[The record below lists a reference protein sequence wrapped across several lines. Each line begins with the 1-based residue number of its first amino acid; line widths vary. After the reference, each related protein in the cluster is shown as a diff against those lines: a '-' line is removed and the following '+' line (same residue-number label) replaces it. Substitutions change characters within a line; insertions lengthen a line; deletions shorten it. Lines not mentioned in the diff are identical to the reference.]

1 MKYIY
6 TLCFVVLTSGMFAQT
21 NYLIEYDKLSDKFT
35 YFQCDW
41 VKGAQK
47 QKKVQSIKINQ
58 NDILTFKVI
67 NVNDFVYDVSMI
79 QQDVQKEKKESPFKT
94 ILSQFGGIG
103 GPAFSLLT
111 RLGSDAPKPFIGSR
125 GGNKEEEE
133 YKNRC
138 TEILTRM
145 DDLMTNITKAY
156 SDIEKST
163 EVLYSKE
170 KTKSEILSELKL
182 KQLNT
187 NSSDIE
193 MDHEELVN
201 LSLELDGMLEQ
212 EVLDFDDPL
221 WDDVDMIGEL
231 YNSFSAVCLT
241 EDQELKPYDISELIA
256 SVESSTFS
264 AEHKFLGLANS
275 YNGKNTSND
284 FLILFKV
291 KPRSSLAN
299 SDENED
305 AQLPLETAKFL
316 SIDVKQPAVPYWSL
330 GVDYVLPMGGI
341 NEYNVQSIDGDYWLE
356 TPDSLLVSIGTK
368 KTMQL
373 ALGTKLNFDIPTKNR
388 FITPSA
394 HFGVAIS
401 GLNSLDND
409 DWKFNFMIGSGV
421 TFKKFPFLALNAGV
435 VFNQQRVLRNEY
447 NVNRTFVQ
455 PTGYSDYSPD
465 PSILFKN
472 IYKPGLFFG
481 LNIKI

>member
-1 MKYIY
+1 
-6 TLCFVVLTSGMFAQT
+6 
-21 NYLIEYDKLSDKFT
+21 LSDKFT
-35 YFQCDW
+35 YYQCDW
-41 VKGAQK
+41 TKGAQK

-67 NVNDFVYDVSMI
+67 NVNNFVYDVTMI
-79 QQDVQKEKKESPFKT
+79 QQDVKKEKKESPFKT

-125 GGNKEEEE
+125 GGNKEVEE
-133 YKNRC
+133 YKIRC

-145 DDLMTNITKAY
+145 DELMTNVTVAY

-163 EVLYSKE
+163 EVIYSKE
-170 KTKSEILSELKL
+170 KTQAEILAELKS
-182 KQLNT
+182 KELNN

-193 MDHEELVN
+193 MDYEELQL
-201 LSLELDGMLEQ
+201 LSTELDEMLAKD
-212 EVLDFDDPL
+212 VLDYDDPI
-221 WDDVDMIGEL
+221 WDDVDMIGDL

-256 SVESSTFS
+256 SVENSKFS
-264 AEHKFLGLANS
+264 VEHKFLGLANS

-291 KPRSSLAN
+291 KPINSSAD

-330 GVDYVLPMGGI
+330 GVDYILPMGGI
-341 NEYNVQSIDGDYWLE
+341 NEYNIQSIDGDYWLD
-356 TPDSLLVSIGTK
+356 TPDSLLVTIGTK
-368 KTMQL
+368 KTIQL
-373 ALGTKLNFDIPTKNR
+373 ALGTKLNFDIPTNNR
-388 FITPSA
+388 FIAPSA

-472 IYKPGLFFG
+472 TYKPGLFFG